1 MSEPIAMSLKEQ
13 AEFLEYMAG
22 RCVAASPGMVAT
34 ETIFHITAEEAASLQ
49 YIADRLHQMV
59 PHASRIRDVVLGS

>member
-1 MSEPIAMSLKEQ
+1 MSDARAMTLKEQ
-13 AEFLEYMAG
+13 AEFLDYMAG

-34 ETIFHITAEEAASLQ
+34 EVIFYITADEAASLR

-59 PHASRIRDVVLGS
+59 PHAQDIRALVLGR